1 MARQVSPEDRERARL
16 GGIWLRETRQ
26 RHGYAT
32 GIEFAEALGIR
43 QVRLSSYENGNYQ
56 VEVRVARRIAE
67 VLGLSEW
74 EVWRGLRLPL
84 PRELDDDEAIA
95 KAEELLPEVMRKF
108 SGGKTRKATPL
119 PPGSVSRRTRDTR
132 RGEKRRDV
140 DPGRESAV

>member
-1 MARQVSPEDRERARL
+1 MTL
-16 GGIWLRETRQ
+16 GGRWLREERQ
-26 RHGYAT
+26 RHGFEHGT
-32 GIEFAEALGIR
+32 EFAEALGLK
-43 QVRLSSYENGNYQ
+43 QVRLSAYERGLYP
-56 VEVRVARRIAE
+56 VPEAVARDIAR
-67 VLGLSEW
+67 VLGMTEW
-74 EVWRGLRLPL
+74 HVWRGLRLPL

-132 RGEKRRDV
+132 RGEKRRDA